1 MERFRYGE
9 AMDYD
14 DENGNTM
21 QIHKVGNVQFL
32 KVIEFIFDHDKNHKN
47 HKKQCYLEFK
57 DVENQILLFVKKTR
71 GYLRDEGQW
80 LSFEKDE
87 EWDVVNVIYNGIR
100 QDTVQRMKKCVTYLE
115 YKVCVVQI
123 MMKTRW
129 EHDEYRV
136 IVMKLHNRVEDDVP
150 QERDQYSPQYYDF

>member
-1 MERFRYGE
+1 MVDCRAIDQNMDALGINNHWNRYYLHWRTHMISLHSEVDRSFTWYRLNCMERFRYGE

-71 GYLRDEGQW
+71 GYLSDEGQW

-87 EWDVVNVIYNGIR
+87 
-100 QDTVQRMKKCVTYLE
+100 
-115 YKVCVVQI
+115 
-123 MMKTRW
+123 
-129 EHDEYRV
+129 
-136 IVMKLHNRVEDDVP
+136 
-150 QERDQYSPQYYDF
+150 